1 MNTLEAL
8 KSTDKIQINAQT
20 IERKIARYKKSIKK
34 FKDDDTL
41 DDDTKKRAIFNMQC
55 LIRELKWV
63 MA

>member
-1 MNTLEAL
+1 M
-8 KSTDKIQINAQT
+8 KSTET
-20 IERKIARYKKSIKK
+20 IEIKIARYKKSIKK

-41 DDDTKKRAIFNMQC
+41 DDDIKKRAIFNMQC

>member
-1 MNTLEAL
+1 VLGTVIMKNTE
-8 KSTDKIQINAQT
+8 T

-63 MA
+63 MAYCA

>member
-1 MNTLEAL
+1 MKNTE
-8 KSTDKIQINAQT
+8 T

-63 MA
+63 MAYCA